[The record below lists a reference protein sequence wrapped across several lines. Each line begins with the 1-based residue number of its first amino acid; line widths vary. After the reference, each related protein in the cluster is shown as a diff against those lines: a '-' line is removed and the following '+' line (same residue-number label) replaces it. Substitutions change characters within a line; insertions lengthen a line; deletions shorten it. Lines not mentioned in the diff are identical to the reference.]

1 MRSQLNRVHVLSH
14 EALSLLLALHDTL
27 VSRLRADLVASE
39 AEADAAAGEA
49 LRAPNWRA
57 VAALISISSIGTKRR
72 LKDAQILRLALQQLW
87 DINWLKNLLW
97 YFMGPKEFCWVATL
111 SDAVAVTKLAPKTPI
126 HTSHPDDHDLKK
138 IVWPFII

>member
-1 MRSQLNRVHVLSH
+1 MNPQLNRVDVVLSH

-72 LKDAQILRLALQQLW
+72 LKDAQILRLALQQL
-87 DINWLKNLLW
+87 
-97 YFMGPKEFCWVATL
+97 
-111 SDAVAVTKLAPKTPI
+111 
-126 HTSHPDDHDLKK
+126 
-138 IVWPFII
+138 